1 MAEMAEWAFCF
12 LPCEWVMGVR
22 LSGLMH
28 DAAIQTRRDHLLAL
42 HC

>member
-1 MAEMAEWAFCF
+1 MGF
-12 LPCEWVMGVR
+12 LLFAVRMGVR

-28 DAAIQTRRDHLLAL
+28 DAAIQTRDHLLAL